1 MANIDKEFCA
11 QPTQPTIVKPK
22 PDSRSFKMNDRTNL
36 FVKHKNKIRKC
47 VQCQVP
53 TTYKCTLTDD
63 FVCSVE
69 CQELVVRGPCPP
81 VPKATEED
89 MPSTTSPL
97 VGPVRLVG
105 YSSAR
110 SLSVRPVKDHEDY
123 IRLMNEIGTKAASM
137 NYLKNFS
144 SGYVLALYK
153 GLWYRGTIVKL
164 MKPKKLARVLLP
176 DLDIEQVFQLRQL
189 KCPDKSFKLLD
200 MPVTVQRCTLAG
212 VVRAGISYECEKIY
226 ERLVEEQTPLV
237 VAQEEQGEIVFQ
249 VDHVGGQN
257 LTELVNRAME
267 MTVSNE
273 GPSHY
278 LKDLP
283 VVPVMDQENVP
294 MLVTD
299 LSDCQYAVS
308 VAHCDHFKR
317 CYAYE
322 EHFQEFANKTKGIYT
337 PCDKELCLIR
347 MAEGSDPKVTRWL
360 RAFGLMNEGDQFPRF
375 ELVDYG
381 FIVKVNIASVRKIP
395 KELLYPAA
403 TWAYSPVEVVV
414 DQGVKGA
421 VTMFPVVVEKIHG
434 ATQEKPTGQISCSNL
449 MQQLKDVPE
458 TLLVKG

>member
-1 MANIDKEFCA
+1 MANFDKEFCA
-11 QPTQPTIVKPK
+11 QPAQPTIVSPK
-22 PDSRSFKMNDRTNL
+22 PDSRSFKMNDCTNL
-36 FVKHKNKIRKC
+36 IGKHKNKVRRC

-69 CQELVVRGPCPP
+69 CQEVVVRGAPP
-81 VPKATEED
+81 VTDVE
-89 MPSTTSPL
+89 MQTTTSAL

-123 IRLMNEIGTKAASM
+123 IRLMNEIGTKAKLMS
-137 NYLKNFS
+137 YLKNFT
-144 SGYVLALYK
+144 SGYVLAFYK
-153 GLWYRGTIVKL
+153 GLWHRATIVTL
-164 MKPKKLARVLLP
+164 MKPKKLARVHLT

-189 KCPDKSFKLLD
+189 KYPDKSFKLLD
-200 MPVTVQRCTLAG
+200 TPVTVQRCTLAG

-237 VAQEEQGEIVFQ
+237 VAQEENGEIVFQ

-267 MTVSNE
+267 MTVSND
-273 GPSHY
+273 GPSYY

-283 VVPVMDQENVP
+283 VVPVLDQENVP

-308 VAHCDHFKR
+308 VAHCAHFKR

-322 EHFQEFANKTKGIYT
+322 EHFQEFANKTKGVYT

-360 RAFGLMNEGDQFPRF
+360 RAFGLMNQGDQFPRF

-403 TWAYSPVEVVV
+403 TWAYSPMEAM
-414 DQGVKGA
+414 DDKGVKGS
-421 VTMFPVVVEKIHG
+421 VTMFPVVVEKIQG
-434 ATQEKPTGQISCSNL
+434 ATQEKPTGQISCSNWV
-449 MQQLKDVPE
+449 QQLKDVPE